1 MTPQENFIE
10 RKHLLKFLRKSD
22 KNVEFFC
29 FYIYSNI
36 CYVTGEF
43 LIKIPP
49 HSQRE
54 LHWQ

>member
-10 RKHLLKFLRKSD
+10 RKHLLKILRKSD